1 MKTHKLRTKFFSN
14 IGPGKEKADGSKG
27 YLVLLVPGVGTVKE
41 VDGHLVVLIQP
52 LHHKRLEPAEINK
65 EVFGILYANICA
77 MLVLRSIYAISI
89 SVIFVPGRV
98 TRRFGKI
105 CPQF

>member
-1 MKTHKLRTKFFSN
+1 MKTHKLRTKKFYN
-14 IGPGKEKADGSKG
+14 IGPGREKADGSKG

-65 EVFGILYANICA
+65 EVFGIIYVNTRVI
-77 MLVLRSIYAISI
+77 LVPRRISAVYI
-89 SVIFVPGRV
+89 SVILVLV
-98 TRRFGKI
+98 SN
-105 CPQF
+105 